1 MTEIPGVP
9 GRAYQVT
16 CDPERLLIE
25 ERAKA
30 LSAAGYPLQLDDDS
44 AKYAEQRLLEA
55 KEAAYLSSPPLA
67 WQTTLRKVRGNSTM

>member
-44 AKYAEQRLLEA
+44 AMY
-55 KEAAYLSSPPLA
+55 
-67 WQTTLRKVRGNSTM
+67 VVVN